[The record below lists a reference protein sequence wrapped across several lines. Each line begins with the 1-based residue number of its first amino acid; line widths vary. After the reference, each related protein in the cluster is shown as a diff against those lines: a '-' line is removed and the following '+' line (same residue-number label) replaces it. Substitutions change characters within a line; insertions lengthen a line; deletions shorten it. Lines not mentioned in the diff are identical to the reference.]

1 MRALIAGG
9 RLRRV
14 TWTYHATADVLTVTW
29 PCGCGVTASD
39 FIAAASEYL
48 GSLAR

>member
-29 PCGCGVTASD
+29 PH
-39 FIAAASEYL
+39 EYPGGPGHL
-48 GSLAR
+48 PLHGACYERGSY